1 MATRAES
8 VWTCVMSR
16 SRAGRL
22 RRLFPTSQ
30 SGHVQGESQ
39 KGESPCQ
46 GRRRKFLTRSSD
58 RRRRPSGPG
67 RRRTTARSRPT
78 AKAGG
83 PNATGKS
90 YGGVDVEGNTRD
102 ELYERAKKLGVKG
115 ASKMK
120 KTELAEAIAR
130 KQ

>member
-1 MATRAES
+1 MPGKKTQIPDTIERSPKKAERTWKKAHDSAVETYGDGERAHRTASAALKHSFEKVGDHWEEKDEKGPS
-8 VWTCVMSR
+8 DP
-16 SRAGRL
+16 RAK
-22 RRLFPTSQ
+22 S
-30 SGHVQGESQ
+30 
-39 KGESPCQ
+39 
-46 GRRRKFLTRSSD
+46 
-58 RRRRPSGPG
+58 
-67 RRRTTARSRPT
+67 
-78 AKAGG
+78 GG

-130 KQ
+130 KQR